1 MQAARNYPDGKIH
14 IVRNKGRLQYYL
26 RTNPQDKSGVYIPK
40 KQTKLV
46 RRLLQKKYNEEAL
59 VFCNSEIH
67 NLEQFLEKSTSK
79 NKSGFS
85 HPNIS
90 IQKIYSDYPPEIQR
104 EIIPIDIS
112 DAEYLA
118 QWAQMPYETKGVWTK
133 GTGLKT
139 DRGEIVRSKS
149 EMNIANALYRKQIP
163 YRYECPLKLSN
174 GQIIHPDFTLP
185 DVRRRRDIY
194 WEHRGM
200 MDDREYAKESVKR
213 LRDFARNGI
222 FLGDSLIVTEET
234 MQMPLGMDEIRII
247 LEHYFW

>member
-85 HPNIS
+85 HPNIT
-90 IQKIYSDYPPEIQR
+90 I
-104 EIIPIDIS
+104 
-112 DAEYLA
+112 
-118 QWAQMPYETKGVWTK
+118 
-133 GTGLKT
+133 
-139 DRGEIVRSKS
+139 
-149 EMNIANALYRKQIP
+149 
-163 YRYECPLKLSN
+163 C
-174 GQIIHPDFTLP
+174 
-185 DVRRRRDIY
+185 
-194 WEHRGM
+194 
-200 MDDREYAKESVKR
+200 KR
-213 LRDFARNGI
+213 
-222 FLGDSLIVTEET
+222 
-234 MQMPLGMDEIRII
+234 
-247 LEHYFW
+247 